1 MNAKIKPPAKPP
13 ANRAKDHGTF
23 AGFVRIAANPLKTA
37 LTAAVAAHADARKAE
52 AGYFRVVA
60 ESAHAAGFAPTPKQ
74 LGALA
79 KELAGVDLKAT
90 SATTLASVAGQA
102 ARLAG
107 AGLPMP
113 AAVAVAS
120 TQKAVRDALGK
131 AIRAGGIAS
140 PKGRPPAASWA
151 SVVEG
156 MTPAQRTVARKSLQD
171 FAATV
176 GAAGIAIDKVA
187 GCGRLA
193 ALAVEAETS
202 ARERIG
208 TVDEVAAKQGRGK
221 TE

>member
-1 MNAKIKPPAKPP
+1 MNTETKRTTK
-13 ANRAKDHGTF
+13 RAKDYGTL
-23 AGFVRIAANPLKTA
+23 AGFARIAKKPLKTA
-37 LTAAVAAHADARKAE
+37 LAAAVAAHADARKAE

-79 KELAGVDLKAT
+79 KELAGVDLKTT

-102 ARLAG
+102 SRLAG

-113 AAVAVAS
+113 ASIATAS
-120 TQKAVRDALGK
+120 TQKAVRDALARAIK
-131 AIRAGGIAS
+131 AGNLGS
-140 PKGRPPAASWA
+140 PKGRKPAASWA

-171 FAATV
+171 FAAGV
-176 GAAGIAIDKVA
+176 GAAGIAINRVS

-208 TVDEVAAKQGRGK
+208 AIDEVTAKQGRGK
-221 TE
+221 SD